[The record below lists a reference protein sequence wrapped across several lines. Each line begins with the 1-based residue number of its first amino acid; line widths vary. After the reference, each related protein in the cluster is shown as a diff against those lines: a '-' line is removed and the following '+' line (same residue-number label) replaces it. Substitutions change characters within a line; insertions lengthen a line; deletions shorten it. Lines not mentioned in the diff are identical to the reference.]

1 MCILNSPLLSVA
13 IELLCK
19 HYWAGYDINPN
30 IHGITTKVQAVNK
43 KETLY
48 HSTTSGLQNYVSA
61 IQVSFQS
68 KWPNKLE

>member
-19 HYWAGYDINPN
+19 HYSAGYDINPN

-61 IQVSFQS
+61 IKFLFNQS
-68 KWPNKLE
+68 DPTS